1 MYKESVP
8 KPECGESILEILFP
22 GQLNRAGGGEFGGYI
37 CIKLLIIVTLVCKSK
52 TNRKT
57 GRY

>member
-22 GQLNRAGGGEFGGYI
+22 GQLNRAGGGVWWLYLHQVAYNCNI
-37 CIKLLIIVTLVCKSK
+37 VCKSK
-52 TNRKT
+52 TNRKS